1 VTYLV
6 PVFAT
11 IAGVALLGEHLT
23 WNEPVGGLLVL
34 LGVAASQGRVWTA
47 RLRPTGATT

>member
-1 VTYLV
+1 MTYLV

-11 IAGVALLGEHLT
+11 VAGVAFLSESLT

-34 LGVAASQGRVWTA
+34 LGVAASQGRLRRRPALASTA
-47 RLRPTGATT
+47 AA

>member
-1 VTYLV
+1 VGYLV

-11 IAGVALLGEHLT
+11 VAGVSLLGEPLS

-34 LGVAASQGRVWTA
+34 LGVAASQGR
-47 RLRPTGATT
+47 LRWRVLRASSASA

>member
-11 IAGVALLGEHLT
+11 VAGVAFLSESLT
-23 WNEPVGGLLVL
+23 WNEPAGGLLVL
-34 LGVAASQGRVWTA
+34 LGVAASQGRLRRRGPLPSTA
-47 RLRPTGATT
+47 PA